1 MTSVSPLEQLE
12 LLGRLALACVLA
24 GALGWERQMGRQPA
38 GLRTH
43 MLVSLGSASFT
54 IAGIYGVAG
63 HGTVQDAGRI
73 AAQIVVGIGF
83 IGAGSIWRSSG
94 DERVIRGLTTAAA
107 IWVAA
112 SIGMMCGYGLYVL
125 AVGSALIA
133 LVVLRL
139 LRGLE
144 RIPGT
149 ILRSFAPQRTIAD
162 DSVQAESS
170 DEPEPEPE
178 PTSVPHVAES
188 PIMERQRKR
197 RRGKPGK
204 KKKRKVAQDELADV
218 ISDAS

>member
-1 MTSVSPLEQLE
+1 MTAVTPFEELEV
-12 LLGRLALACVLA
+12 LGRMALACVLA
-24 GALGWERQMGRQPA
+24 GALGWERQMGQQPA

-43 MLVSLGSASFT
+43 MLVSLGSAAFT

-94 DERVIRGLTTAAA
+94 NERVIRGLTTAAS

-125 AVGSALIA
+125 AVGSALIS

-149 ILRSFAPQRTIAD
+149 ILRSFAPRRTAAEVAAD
-162 DSVQAESS
+162 DAADAALDGDSES
-170 DEPEPEPE
+170 PAL
-178 PTSVPHVAES
+178 PHVLET

-197 RRGKPGK
+197 RRGKSGK
-204 KKKRKVAQDELADV
+204 KKKRKPTDELADV